1 MRQRPLAT
9 YLAWLIWLC
18 MAPLQLLALWLA
30 WDSLHI
36 QEEGHLREGENLA
49 RNYALGID
57 QHLQAR
63 IDALNLLVVSPLA
76 DDPGRWRDLY
86 AEAQGFRASFG
97 SHVIFADQERQ
108 MLFNTRLPFGVP
120 LPRLPDAKGKTAA
133 PLALATGKPQ
143 VGDIVLGPVAKAP
156 LVAIAVPMRRPGKPT
171 RLMLSIM
178 ETADFQT
185 RLDAL
190 ALPEGWSLAV
200 LDGTGADIA
209 RRSPPGFEG
218 ARDVDQDF
226 RFTARSALSSWS
238 VVVEIPRDIHWAS
251 QSRSLLFLA
260 SGILLATLL
269 GGLVGVLASRRIG
282 RQVQALV
289 KPSGTASAAMEITEI
304 AAVRAELDRSA
315 LERRQSETRFEATFD
330 QAAVG
335 IALVAP
341 DGRWLRVNRK
351 LCGIVGYS
359 QAELLSKTFQ
369 DITHP
374 DDLDADLAQV
384 RRMLAGEIDT
394 YAMEKRYLRK
404 DGGAV
409 WINLTASLVMRAD
422 GAPDYFISVVED
434 INARKVA
441 EAGLRAS
448 EERLRLA
455 QESAGLGI
463 WDWDLDSGHLTWT
476 EELQHLYGYTDADF
490 SGAYGDFASR
500 VHPDDLAMLERVR
513 DAAVAAHQEF
523 DFDFRVCLPEA
534 GTRWVNCKGAAS
546 YDGQGRPR
554 RVFGVNVD
562 ITERKRMEDAVR
574 DSEARLNLFIEHA
587 PAALAMFDRD
597 MRYLAASRRWCED
610 YGLAAGDI
618 LGRSHYDVFPE
629 VGEDLKA
636 IHRRGM
642 AGEVVRADEDRF
654 LRANGSEQWLRWEMR
669 PWLAHDGSIGGIV
682 IFSEDITR
690 AKALDQA
697 MQQSQNRIIEEQRQA
712 RLAALNLMEDAQ
724 AARTRAETANAALR
738 ESEQRLVMAQEGA
751 HVGIWDWNPG
761 TGESY
766 WSPECERLY
775 GLPPGTLKTWEQWR
789 SLIVGDD
796 LARIDAQWTEAVAR
810 QEPFEVEFRTRLASG
825 EIRWLVSKGR
835 ARYESSG
842 QVARLS
848 GISLDITELKDYQLH
863 LEQLVHERT
872 AALQDSNEK
881 LQLTQFAMDSAGIGI
896 HWVDAASGQLLYVN
910 RAAADMLGYPVAEM
924 LRLRVP
930 DIDTTYDDSRF
941 SRLLEDLAGRESI
954 TFESVERTRDGRDI
968 PVEIVLYYLRGK
980 EGESGRFITFISD
993 ITQRKESERALLG
1006 AKEAAEAANVAKS
1019 AFLANMSHEIRTPM
1033 NAILGLTHLL
1043 RRDGVT
1049 TGQAARLGKIDSAAQ
1064 HLLSI
1069 INDILDLSKIE
1080 AGRLALE
1087 QQDFPLE
1094 GLLDNVASMI
1104 GEQAQAKGLRVTIQA
1119 DGVPAWLRGDVTRL
1133 RQALLNYGANAV
1145 KFTERGSVS
1154 LGARLLESAGDELL
1168 VRFEVQDTGMGIEP
1182 EQQAR
1187 LFQAFEQADI
1197 STSRRFGGTGLGLAI
1212 TRRLANLMGGQAG
1225 VESTPGQGSLFWF
1238 TARLTLG
1245 AAPDAPR
1252 RHGLE
1257 GDPLTLLAQ
1266 RRSGSHVLLVEDNEV
1281 NREVAQELL
1290 RDTGL
1295 QVSSAED
1302 GRAALERVRAG
1313 EPIDLILMDVQM
1325 PVMDGLEATRAIRAL
1340 PDWGRKP
1347 ILAMTAN
1354 AFDEDRAACLAAGM
1368 DDFVAKPVEP
1378 EALYLALLQWLPET
1392 PSAPAAIRP
1401 SPAESGVTPGPMGEE
1416 LATRLRDWPGL
1427 DAQRALRCFKGD
1439 AEKCAAALRRFADN
1453 HGQDAAL
1460 LARLV
1465 ASAQYAD
1472 ARRLAHTLKGVAA
1485 TLGFLDAHRLAVDL
1499 ESRLRAS
1506 QPMEEGGADWTRQL
1520 AELEQALGRIV
1531 ARSAG
1536 LPAPRAS
1543 RASREH
1549 VDEGVPERLLDDL
1562 RALLMANDVGANLLL
1577 HEMAEPLRAALGE
1590 HYPTLARQVENFD
1603 YDEALDTL
1611 DKAH

>member
-1 MRQRPLAT
+1 MSGAGWEARTTPTGGRDPAR
-9 YLAWLIWLC
+9 APRLI
-18 MAPLQLLALWLA
+18 LALLIPFLAGGLQWLLWDYVQPYVWFFFFPAAFACA
-30 WDSLHI
+30 WV
-36 QEEGHLREGENLA
+36 GGVKGGVAGTLA
-49 RNYALGID
+49 ST
-57 QHLQAR
+57 
-63 IDALNLLVVSPLA
+63 LLVWFVFMPPTFSFHLVNSA
-76 DDPGRWRDLY
+76 SVFSIIMFLVMGGVFTWLTESLRR
-86 AEAQGFRASFG
+86 AREQG
-97 SHVIFADQERQ
+97 
-108 MLFNTRLPFGVP
+108 
-120 LPRLPDAKGKTAA
+120 
-133 PLALATGKPQ
+133 
-143 VGDIVLGPVAKAP
+143 
-156 LVAIAVPMRRPGKPT
+156 
-171 RLMLSIM
+171 
-178 ETADFQT
+178 
-185 RLDAL
+185 
-190 ALPEGWSLAV
+190 
-200 LDGTGADIA
+200 
-209 RRSPPGFEG
+209 
-218 ARDVDQDF
+218 
-226 RFTARSALSSWS
+226 
-238 VVVEIPRDIHWAS
+238 
-251 QSRSLLFLA
+251 
-260 SGILLATLL
+260 
-269 GGLVGVLASRRIG
+269 
-282 RQVQALV
+282 
-289 KPSGTASAAMEITEI
+289 
-304 AAVRAELDRSA
+304 
-315 LERRQSETRFEATFD
+315 ETRFDATFE

-335 IALVAP
+335 IALVDP

-351 LCGIVGYS
+351 LCDIVGRTRE
-359 QAELLSKTFQ
+359 ELLNGSFQ

-374 DDLDADLAQV
+374 DDLDADLSQV
-384 RRMLAGEIDT
+384 RRMLAREIDT

-404 DGGAV
+404 EGNQV
-409 WINLTASLVMRAD
+409 WVNLTVSLVWKQD
-422 GAPDYFISVVED
+422 GTPDYFISVLED
-434 INARKVA
+434 IQARKDA
-441 EAGLRAS
+441 ETQAGRNA
-448 EERLRLA
+448 ERLR
-455 QESAGLGI
+455 QMGL
-463 WDWDLDSGHLTWT
+463 
-476 EELQHLYGYTDADF
+476 
-490 SGAYGDFASR
+490 
-500 VHPDDLAMLERVR
+500 VLERVAGVR
-513 DAAVAAHQEF
+513 DMDELMAILRQAARTLTGADGVTLVLREDGHCHYVDEDAIAPLWKGQRFPLESCISGWAMLHGESVVIEDIYADARIPHDAYRPTFVMSLSMVPVGRNQAKAAIGCYWAARHQASAEELEIQQTLADAMAVALDNLELYREMTVARRVAEDAAAEAHENAGVLYESQRLAGIGNWSWRLEG
-523 DFDFRVCLPEA
+523 DAHAWSEEIYAIYGRDPALPPARYPEVSRYFTA
-534 GTRWVNCKGAAS
+534 ESWVRLSTAVERAMQ
-546 YDGQGRPR
+546 DGRPYECDAEVVR
-554 RVFGVNVD
+554 EDGSHRWITARGQAVSNGAGQIIGLQGTVQD
-562 ITERKRMEDAVR
+562 ITARRQAEMDLRDNQERL
-574 DSEARLNLFIEHA
+574 SLFIEHA

-1378 EALYLALLQWLPET
+1378 EALYQALLQWLPET

-1453 HGQDAAL
+1453 HGQDAAQL
-1460 LARLV
+1460 DRLV

-1499 ESRLRAS
+1499 ETRLRAS

-1536 LPAPRAS
+1536 LPAP